1 MAETTGLLNRRTGH
15 SVPRVRISSSPQNT
29 KLNATASSFFVFRT
43 SLMVLKREFVSDTN
57 RHFVGFFPVKAFEE
71 RAILIRIDFLF
82 ADPVVHQSKLNAM
95 CSGDV
100 PVESH
105 GSTQTVDICVIVA
118 EKLIIGVSP
127 GGLVPGRRALRCV
140 ENVAHFDIGKWLY
153 HSEPL
158 PLDRETGFEL
168 KLIRHV
174 LESVHGVCGV
184 GELKFLAK
192 RKFPVSDAVLSCEI
206 ERETVAWLECIH

>member
-1 MAETTGLLNRRTGH
+1 MKKLY
-15 SVPRVRISSSPQNT
+15 PR
-29 KLNATASSFFVFRT
+29 
-43 SLMVLKREFVSDTN
+43 MVLKREFVSDAN
-57 RHFVGFFPVKAFEE
+57 RHFVRFFPVKAFEE
-71 RAILIRIDFLF
+71 RAILIRVDFLF
-82 ADPVVHQSKLNAM
+82 ADTVVHQSKLNAM

-127 GGLVPGRRALRCV
+127 SGLVPGRRALRCV

-153 HSEPL
+153 HSESL
-158 PLDRETGFEL
+158 PLDCEAGFEL
-168 KLIRHV
+168 ESIRHV
-174 LESVHGVCGV
+174 LESVHGVCVV
-184 GELKFLAK
+184 GELKFLSK
-192 RKFPVSDAVLSCEI
+192 REFPVTDAVLSCEI